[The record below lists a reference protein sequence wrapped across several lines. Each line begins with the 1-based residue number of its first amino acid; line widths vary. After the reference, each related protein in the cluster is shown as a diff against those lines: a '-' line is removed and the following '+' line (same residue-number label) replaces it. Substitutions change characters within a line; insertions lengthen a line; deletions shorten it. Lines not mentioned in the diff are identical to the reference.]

1 MCRMLIIAIS
11 LFVVVGCTTTGE
23 RENSGI
29 HYKQQALA
37 TEAANVLQNQMQQ
50 PEDKRIPNVL
60 INIARCVAVFPAVK
74 QAAFI
79 IGGSHGEGIISC
91 RKPGVQDWNNAA
103 PAFYSLS
110 GGSIG
115 LQAGVKSTSLILL
128 FLTQSSVDQLLRSN
142 FKFGADLGIVAG
154 PVGYNANIESA
165 PAPVVSYQSS
175 GGVFAGVSINGSKMS
190 FDEPAN
196 QNVYG
201 EQGSEPRTVLFEVDQ
216 APTSVD
222 VFNQELQRFA
232 PSTQA
237 EGLTR

>member
-1 MCRMLIIAIS
+1 MYRTLIIATG
-11 LFVVVGCTTTGE
+11 LFVLVGCTTTGE
-23 RENSGI
+23 RENNGI
-29 HYKQQALA
+29 PYEQQSLA
-37 TEAANVLQNQMQQ
+37 TEAANVLQKQAQQ
-50 PEDKRIPNVL
+50 PENNRIPSAL
-60 INIARCVAVFPAVK
+60 INGAKCIAVFPSVK

-79 IGGSHGEGIISC
+79 IGGQHGDGVISC
-91 RKPGVQDWNNAA
+91 RKSGVQGWSDAA

-128 FLTQSSVDQLLRSN
+128 FLTQDSVNKILRGN

-165 PAPVVSYQSS
+165 PAPVVSYQTS

-190 FDEPAN
+190 FDEQAN

-201 EQGSEPRTVLFEVDQ
+201 DQISEPRTVLFEIDRIP
-216 APTSVD
+216 ASVD
-222 VFNQELQRFA
+222 SFNRELEQFA
-232 PSTQA
+232 RPTQK
-237 EGLTR
+237 EMTR